1 MKGYDFSGWATK
13 NNLRCS
19 DGRVILPD
27 AFKADDGQEVPL
39 VWNHQHNAVDN
50 VLGHAMLENR
60 PEGVYMYGWF
70 NDTPTG
76 KMAKDCV
83 KHGDIKRLSIFA
95 NNLKE
100 QSKNVMHG
108 VIREVSLVLAA
119 ANPGA
124 YIDTVLSHSDDPDG
138 SAAIIYTG
146 LDITLCHSDESD
158 PEEDID
164 DPEVPEEDEP
174 VDPPQ
179 TVPEED
185 PENVPGLE
193 HSATKDGAKTDP
205 ATPGTTDPATDPTV
219 ADVVATMNEEQLN
232 VTAYLTAQA
241 LEQGLEE
248 GMANQTTP
256 QKGGS
261 TTMKHNCFEGA
272 SVTEVKGAYLSHSDQ
287 EQILKMAQQ
296 FGKLSMAIE
305 DFTKTKRT
313 QLAHAMEE
321 EALADGGTLEHAFTD
336 ADTTALFPDFK
347 DVYGGAPELLTRD
360 QGWVGV
366 VMDKVTK
373 SPISRIRTR
382 QVDIRNSALRAQGYQ
397 KGKKKINMGNSAL
410 LKRTT
415 DPQTV
420 YIKDALNRDDIIDI
434 VDFDVV
440 NYQYGVMK
448 ILLNEE
454 VAVAAMIG
462 DGRDVTDDAK
472 ISEEHIRPIWKDDD
486 LYTIHVTVDVAAMKT
501 KLQGT
506 NTGLTFG
513 DNYVYAEAIV
523 EQALYGREHFKGS
536 GTPDFYC
543 DPHLL
548 NQMLLARDMNGR
560 RIYDSKAD
568 LAKALNVND
577 IYTAEQ
583 FAGALREYTENA
595 TVKHKKLLGIFV
607 NMTDYQF
614 GATKGG
620 EISQFNQFD
629 IDYNQQKYLI
639 ETRLSGALTRVY
651 SAIALEEEYTAPAQ
665 G

>member
-1 MKGYDFSGWATK
+1 MPEYDFSGWATRT
-13 NNLRCS
+13 NLRCS
-19 DGRVILPD
+19 DGRIILPD
-27 AFKADDGQEVPL
+27 AFKADNGQEVPL
-39 VWNHQHNAVDN
+39 VWNHQHNDVDN

-60 PEGVYMYGWF
+60 PEGVYMYGKF
-70 NDTPTG
+70 NDTPNG
-76 KMAKDCV
+76 RIAKEAV
-83 KHGDIKRLSIFA
+83 LHGDIKRLSIFA

-100 QSKNVMHG
+100 QSKAVMHG

-124 YIDTVLSHSDDPDG
+124 FIDTVLSHSDDPDNE
-138 SAAIIYTG
+138 AAIIYTG
-146 LDITLCHSDESD
+146 FDITLCHSDDKPENNNLPQEDPIMDKTGIQHSD
-158 PEEDID
+158 VPTPDDDETFEDVINTMT
-164 DPEVPEEDEP
+164 EKQ
-174 VDPPQ
+174 Q
-179 TVPEED
+179 TVMYTLIGEAMED
-185 PENVPGLE
+185 A
-193 HSATKDGAKTDP
+193 AT
-205 ATPGTTDPATDPTV
+205 
-219 ADVVATMNEEQLN
+219 NN
-232 VTAYLTAQA
+232 
-241 LEQGLEE
+241 
-248 GMANQTTP
+248 NTTP
-256 QKGGS
+256 QKGGDN
-261 TTMKHNCFEGA
+261 TMKHNCFEGA
-272 SVTEVKGAYLSHSDQ
+272 TATEAGTGAYLSHS
-287 EQILKMAQQ
+287 EQASILKMAQEY
-296 FGKLSMAIE
+296 GKLSMAIE
-305 DFTKTKRT
+305 RFTTDKRT
-313 QLAHAMEE
+313 ELAHAMEE
-321 EALADGGTLEHAFTD
+321 VDVDGQLVHAFTE
-336 ADTTALFPDFK
+336 ADTELLFPDFK

-360 QGWVGV
+360 QGWIGV
-366 VMDKVTK
+366 VMNKASK

-382 QVDIRNSALRAQGYQ
+382 QVDIRNKTLRAQGFK
-397 KGKKKINMGNSAL
+397 KGQKKINLGNSAL

-434 VDFDVV
+434 TDFDVV

-448 ILLNEE
+448 LLLNEE
-454 VAVAAMIG
+454 VAIAMMIG
-462 DGRDVTDDAK
+462 DGREATDELK
-472 ISEEHIRPIWKDDD
+472 IAEDHIRPIWKDDD
-486 LYTIHVTVDVAAMKT
+486 LYTIHVTVDVAAMRT
-501 KLQGT
+501 TLQGT
-506 NTGLTFG
+506 NTGVTFG

-523 EQALYGREHFKGS
+523 QEALYGREHFKGS

-548 NQMLLARDMNGR
+548 NVMLLARDMNGR

-583 FAGALREYTENA
+583 FAGQIRDYMDGA
-595 TVKHKKLLGIFV
+595 TQKHKKLLGLFV
-607 NMTDYQF
+607 NMTDYQL